1 MPEIRQQSLQIL
13 QESSPEPSGQ
23 MSHVLPAT
31 DFLTVLFARF
41 VFKELKFVPSS
52 WGFRFCYSANG
63 QTSFQI
69 RIWKIQGLDSCILRI
84 R

>member
-31 DFLTVLFARF
+31 DFLTVLLVRFA
-41 VFKELKFVPSS
+41 FKELKFVLSS
-52 WGFRFCYSANG
+52 WGFRFCYSGDA

-69 RIWKIQGLDSCILRI
+69 
-84 R
+84 